1 MPQLALVSP
10 FSVSAEALRTPDV
23 LSRARCQAAES
34 EEELAL
40 HRRIRHEVF
49 VVEQGLFAE
58 SDHDEHD
65 ERADTVHALG
75 LYGAIV
81 AGTVRFYPLA
91 EPGLWKGDRLA
102 VLPQFR
108 SHGLGGP
115 LVRFAVRT
123 AGQRGGERMIA
134 FIQPQNVPVFEHLG
148 WRRVGLLVDYVRQP
162 HQKMI
167 IDLTTEGEIGAS
179 SRTAPHGS

>member
-1 MPQLALVSP
+1 MPQLELVSP
-10 FSVSAEALRTPDV
+10 FSASAEAFCTPVDLPRT
-23 LSRARCQAAES
+23 RCQAAVS
-34 EEELAL
+34 GEELAL

-49 VVEQGLFAE
+49 VIEQGLFAD

-65 ERADTVHALG
+65 EHADTVHALG
-75 LYGAIV
+75 MCGAVV

-108 SHGLGGP
+108 NHGLGGP
-115 LVRFAVRT
+115 LVRFAVQT

-148 WRRVGLLVDYVRQP
+148 WRRVGPLADYVGRP

-167 IDLTTEGEIGAS
+167 IDLTVGVM
-179 SRTAPHGS
+179 

>member
-1 MPQLALVSP
+1 MPQLELVSP
-10 FSVSAEALRTPDV
+10 FSASAERSRAPVD
-23 LSRARCQAAES
+23 LSRVHCQPAGS
-34 EEELAL
+34 EDELAL

-49 VVEQGLFAE
+49 VVEQGLFAD

-65 ERADTVHALG
+65 ERAATVHALG
-75 LYGAIV
+75 IYGAIV

-108 SHGLGGP
+108 KHGLGGP

-134 FIQPQNVPVFEHLG
+134 YIQPQNVPAFEYLG
-148 WRRVGLLVDYVRQP
+148 WRRVGVPVDYVGHP
-162 HQKMI
+162 HQKMS
-167 IDLTTEGEIGAS
+167 IDLVTG
-179 SRTAPHGS
+179 

>member
-1 MPQLALVSP
+1 MPQLELVSP
-10 FSVSAEALRTPDV
+10 FSASAEALRASDDLFMT
-23 LSRARCQAAES
+23 RCQEAGS

-40 HRRIRHEVF
+40 HHRIRHAVF
-49 VVEQGLFAE
+49 VVEQGLFADCDHD
-58 SDHDEHD
+58 SHDEHV
-65 ERADTVHALG
+65 DTVHALG
-75 LYGAIV
+75 MCGAIV

-108 SHGLGGP
+108 NHGLGGP

-123 AGQRGGERMIA
+123 AGQYGGDQMIA
-134 FIQPQNVPVFEHLG
+134 FIQPQNVAVFEHLG
-148 WRRVGLLVDYVRQP
+148 WRRVGPLGDYVGQP

-167 IDLTTEGEIGAS
+167 IDLTT
-179 SRTAPHGS
+179 RLT

>member
-1 MPQLALVSP
+1 MPQIELVSP
-10 FSVSAEALRTPDV
+10 FSASAEAFHAPDD
-23 LSRARCQAAES
+23 LSRTHCQVAGS

-40 HRRIRHEVF
+40 HWRIRHEVF
-49 VVEQGLFAE
+49 VVEQGLFAD
-58 SDHDEHD
+58 SDHDVHD
-65 ERADTVHALG
+65 EHADTVHVLG
-75 LYGAIV
+75 LCGAV
-81 AGTVRFYPLA
+81 AAGTVRFYPLA

-108 SHGLGGP
+108 HHGLGGP

-123 AGQRGGERMIA
+123 AGHRGGERMIA

-148 WRRVGLLVDYVRQP
+148 WRRVGLPVDYVGHP

-167 IDLTTEGEIGAS
+167 IDLTTEGEARAS
-179 SRTAPHGS
+179 RHTTPYAS

>member
-1 MPQLALVSP
+1 MPQLELVSP
-10 FSVSAEALRTPDV
+10 FSASAEAFASGDV
-23 LSRARCQAAES
+23 ASTRCMAAGS

-49 VVEQGLFAE
+49 VVEQGLFAG
-58 SDHDEHD
+58 SDRDAHDD
-65 ERADTVHALG
+65 DADTVHALG
-75 LYGAIV
+75 VCGAIV

-108 SHGLGGP
+108 NHRLGGP

-123 AGQRGGERMIA
+123 AGERGGERMIA

-148 WRRVGLLVDYVRQP
+148 WCRVGVPIDYVGQP
-162 HQKMI
+162 HQKMFI
-167 IDLTTEGEIGAS
+167 ELTTQG
-179 SRTAPHGS
+179 

>member
-1 MPQLALVSP
+1 MPQLEFVSP
-10 FSVSAEALRTPDV
+10 FSASAEASRAHED
-23 LSRARCQAAES
+23 LSRTRCQVTGS

-40 HRRIRHEVF
+40 YRRIRHEVF
-49 VVEQGLFAE
+49 VVEQGLFAG
-58 SDHDEHD
+58 SDGDEHD
-65 ERADTVHALG
+65 EHADTVHALG
-75 LYGAIV
+75 ICGAIV

-108 SHGLGGP
+108 NHGLGGP

-123 AGQRGGERMIA
+123 AGERGGERMIA

-148 WRRVGLLVDYVRQP
+148 WGRVGVPVDYVGRP
-162 HQKMI
+162 HQKMM
-167 IDLTTEGEIGAS
+167 IDLTTQS
-179 SRTAPHGS
+179 